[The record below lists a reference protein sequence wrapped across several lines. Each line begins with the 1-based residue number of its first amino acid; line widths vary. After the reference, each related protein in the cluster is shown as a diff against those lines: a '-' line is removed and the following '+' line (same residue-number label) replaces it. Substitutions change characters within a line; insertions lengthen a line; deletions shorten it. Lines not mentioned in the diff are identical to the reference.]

1 VYLELW
7 SCRREGISMQDF
19 GENKPHKSDLLEGS
33 EEESGV
39 AAAAATATD
48 RSEFF
53 DASQYAF
60 FGRDLS
66 EDVELGGLDEDDDG
80 GEQPD
85 DDGDGDGDDDA
96 IFNRG
101 DREEVCVPAF
111 VSTLLLILQS
121 SSFKSLFLY
130 SFGCNFDYDSV
141 CGVPPHM
148 V

>member
-1 VYLELW
+1 
-7 SCRREGISMQDF
+7 MQDF

-39 AAAAATATD
+39 VAAAAATAAD

-66 EDVELGGLDEDDDG
+66 EDVELGGLDEDDDD

-85 DDGDGDGDDDA
+85 DDGDGDGDNDA

-111 VSTLLLILQS
+111 VSTFLLILQS
-121 SSFKSLFLY
+121 SSFKSLFL
-130 SFGCNFDYDSV
+130 
-141 CGVPPHM
+141 
-148 V
+148 

>member
-1 VYLELW
+1 MGL
-7 SCRREGISMQDF
+7 GQA
-19 GENKPHKSDLLEGS
+19 G
-33 EEESGV
+33 
-39 AAAAATATD
+39 
-48 RSEFF
+48 SEFF

-111 VSTLLLILQS
+111 ISTLLHILQS
-121 SSFKSLFLY
+121 SSLKSLFLY
-130 SFGCNFDYDSV
+130 PFSCNFDYDSV
-141 CGVPPHM
+141 CGAPPHM
-148 V
+148 L